1 MKSIKDLI
9 IDPEKFAKDLRSR
22 HKYVT
27 KEFQDYGY
35 RVAFKLGDLKHVSM
49 YIKWA
54 KTKERAIME
63 SALSFTV
70 DYPNAKNKGRLFMWK
85 VKQLEEE
92 RKEYLKNKEIKN
104 EYKESKNNFVEEVS
118 KIDKASDHKNV

>member
-1 MKSIKDLI
+1 MKSLKELI
-9 IDPEKFAKDLRSR
+9 IDPEKFAKDLQSR
-22 HKYVT
+22 HKYVS

-35 RVAFKLGDLKHVSM
+35 RVALKLGDLKHVSM

-63 SALSFTV
+63 NALSFTV
-70 DYPNAKNKGRLFMWK
+70 DYPNAKSKGRLFMWK

-92 RKEYLKNKEIKN
+92 RKEFLKDKKVVESDKE
-104 EYKESKNNFVEEVS
+104 KESKT
-118 KIDKASDHKNV
+118 IDDKKD

>member
-1 MKSIKDLI
+1 MQSIKDLI
-9 IDPEKFAKDLRSR
+9 VDPDKFAKDLRNR

-35 RVAFKLGDLKHVSM
+35 RVALKLGDLKHVSM

-92 RKEYLKNKEIKN
+92 RKEFLNKKRGR
-104 EYKESKNNFVEEVS
+104 KSFKS
-118 KIDKASDHKNV
+118 